1 MTTYVNWDRPRHWR
15 VRMYSRSEKGSYGHH
30 TTIGV
35 IAENVMRAIKAAQS
49 AYPEYR
55 IESVNDIG
63 GVDVVVDA
71 PNKEN
76 PVNNL
81 VTT

>member
-1 MTTYVNWDRPRHWR
+1 
-15 VRMYSRSEKGSYGHH
+15 MYSRSEKSSYGHH
-30 TTIGV
+30 TTLGV
-35 IAENVMRAIKAAQS
+35 IAENAHRAIEAAQS
-49 AYPEYR
+49 AYPGYR
-55 IESVNDIG
+55 IESVNDTGQI
-63 GVDVVVDA
+63 DIVVDA